1 MYLIQMEKLEYKSIR
16 NEPTQ
21 RGMKRKMGV
30 ARDIRLYDTYPRAI
44 FFQNGMN
51 MINSN

>member
-1 MYLIQMEKLEYKSIR
+1 MEKLEYKSIR

-30 ARDIRLYDTYPRAI
+30 ARDIRLYGIPIQEQFSFKTA
-44 FFQNGMN
+44 
-51 MINSN
+51 

>member
-1 MYLIQMEKLEYKSIR
+1 MEKLEYKSIR

-30 ARDIRLYDTYPRAI
+30 ASDIRLYGIPIQEQFSFKTA
-44 FFQNGMN
+44 
-51 MINSN
+51 